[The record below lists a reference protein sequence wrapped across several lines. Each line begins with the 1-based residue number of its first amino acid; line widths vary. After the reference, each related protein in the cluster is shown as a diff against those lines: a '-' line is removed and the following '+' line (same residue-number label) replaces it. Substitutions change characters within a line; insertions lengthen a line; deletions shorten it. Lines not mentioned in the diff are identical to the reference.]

1 MPSFTIMV
9 LKIDQN
15 IAKGI
20 IHSPW
25 LPRFL
30 VEKLEDFQ
38 MRLFCKDD
46 LSIVMHTVRVFLR
59 LS

>member
-15 IAKGI
+15 ITKGI

-30 VEKLEDFQ
+30 IEKLEDFQ
-38 MRLFCKDD
+38 MRLFC
-46 LSIVMHTVRVFLR
+46 
-59 LS
+59 